1 MTRESEYFLQ
11 FGYPQGVAFVLHQNW
26 FQRKFA
32 YELERERERDKIR
45 KKELSINESR
55 LPCFNEFT
63 FVVTVRIFLTSE

>member
-45 KKELSINESR
+45 KELSINES
-55 LPCFNEFT
+55 
-63 FVVTVRIFLTSE
+63 LTLL